1 MFDIFTTLAPI
12 VDVDVNEEQST
23 DCAISHI
30 EQETNHKQ
38 IEQQIHCHST
48 VLQAM

>member
-12 VDVDVNEEQST
+12 IVAVDVDVNEEQST

-30 EQETNHKQ
+30 E
-38 IEQQIHCHST
+38 
-48 VLQAM
+48 